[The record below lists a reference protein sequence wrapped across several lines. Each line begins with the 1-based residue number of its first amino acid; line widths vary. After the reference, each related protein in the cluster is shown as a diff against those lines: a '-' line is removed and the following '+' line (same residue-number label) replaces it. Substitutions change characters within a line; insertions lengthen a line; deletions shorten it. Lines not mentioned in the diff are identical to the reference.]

1 MSQMSCHDKINN
13 SFYIVSFRLFLILI
27 WVLGTTGVQSA
38 QSIFTTNGTILTCP
52 PRLNWPHPL

>member
-1 MSQMSCHDKINN
+1 MLQMLCHYSINN
-13 SFYIVSFRLFLILI
+13 SFYIVSFRLFLILT
-27 WVLGTTGVQSA
+27 WASGTTGVQSA